1 MPLFAVCGSAGGG
14 AGADEEGPRK
24 RALFVSQSQDLEH
37 FQFETLRISN
47 HTAGLSFRGKNA
59 VFPLTFGRAALCRRL
74 AFHLFQS

>member
-24 RALFVSQSQDLEH
+24 RALFVSQSQDLDQ
-37 FQFETLRISN
+37 FQFETLRVSN
-47 HTAGLSFRGKNA
+47 HTACRFAEKA
-59 VFPLTFGRAALCRRL
+59 QFFPIFLGRAALCRRL